1 MKEELNDSKEELK
14 AFNAEMK
21 EVNNEELMQITGG
34 VGIDPSLFKDT
45 PCATVVP
52 PEGGC

>member
-1 MKEELNDSKEELK
+1 MKEELNESKEELK
-14 AFNAEMK
+14 AFCEELK
-21 EVNNEELMQITGG
+21 EVNDEESAQLNGG
-34 VGIDPSLFKDT
+34 IGIDPSLFKDT